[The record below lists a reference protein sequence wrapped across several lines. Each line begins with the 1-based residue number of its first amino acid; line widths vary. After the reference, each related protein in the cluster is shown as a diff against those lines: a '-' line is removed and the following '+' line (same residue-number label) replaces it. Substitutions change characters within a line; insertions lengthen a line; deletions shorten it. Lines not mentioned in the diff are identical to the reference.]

1 MESKAC
7 KGWNLTTT
15 HLVGKC
21 PAFQLALAIAG
32 QWRKEDLPVIRHK
45 HPKDRHHHGPVRQ
58 LRLHLLL
65 QVASHWGIWLV
76 KTCKNRAIQTF
87 QTVSQAAKLQASP
100 AGAVD
105 EAAVKKVGD
114 ELRALKEKL
123 KQEAT
128 CGCSRLVYAGIIELE
143 PVLVNADTPSK
154 LLSSE
159 TNKGVSTTNYWPWSL
174 SN

>member
-1 MESKAC
+1 M
-7 KGWNLTTT
+7 
-15 HLVGKC
+15 
-21 PAFQLALAIAG
+21 
-32 QWRKEDLPVIRHK
+32 RHK
-45 HPKDRHHHGPVRQ
+45 HPKDRPHHGPVRQ

-76 KTCKNRAIQTF
+76 KTCKTESSEPSKPFR
-87 QTVSQAAKLQASP
+87 KLQAASTP

-105 EAAVKKVGD
+105 EAAVKKVAD

-154 LLSSE
+154 LLLR
-159 TNKGVSTTNYWPWSL
+159 N
-174 SN
+174 